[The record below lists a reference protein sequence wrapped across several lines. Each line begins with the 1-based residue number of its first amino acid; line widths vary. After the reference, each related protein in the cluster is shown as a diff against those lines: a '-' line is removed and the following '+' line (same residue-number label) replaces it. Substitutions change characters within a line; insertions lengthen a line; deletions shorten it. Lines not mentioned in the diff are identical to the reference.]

1 MASGGLWKSFTVKGI
16 RDVESLCDKLIGAN
30 DLADTQP
37 VYQTSCRFS
46 VGHCM
51 RLGCGGGGG
60 MESKTLPF
68 LRGKVMSVLAQMLS

>member
-1 MASGGLWKSFTVKGI
+1 VISLLVQMTWQTHSRSI
-16 RDVESLCDKLIGAN
+16 RQA
-30 DLADTQP
+30 
-37 VYQTSCRFS
+37 CRFN

>member
-1 MASGGLWKSFTVKGI
+1 M
-16 RDVESLCDKLIGAN
+16 ESLCDKLVGAN

-37 VYQTSCRFS
+37 VYQTSLQIQCRS
-46 VGHCM
+46 LHEVRVCVG
-51 RLGCGGGGG
+51 GGWGGGGGGGGGGG

>member
-1 MASGGLWKSFTVKGI
+1 M
-16 RDVESLCDKLIGAN
+16 ESLCDKLVGAN

-37 VYQTSCRFS
+37 VYQTSLQIQCRS
-46 VGHCM
+46 LHEV
-51 RLGCGGGGG
+51 RVWGGWG